1 MKTHA
6 KKRKYGT
13 QPFVRVYRS
22 YPDEKFDNQFHLY
35 QHTSEPNL
43 RYDGITDSE
52 GLRKAYAQGDYYI
65 HGKTMF
71 IAGSHTQRDWF
82 DDVTK
87 IPVWGDLKNSERY
100 QKVQTKFEEQDQID
114 TVVGHSLGGSVA
126 LELQKNYTDRKLKS
140 RTYGAPV
147 MDLLGSEAENVDRY
161 RNWLDPVS
169 IFDRGAKKSVKWN
182 VLDSGSL
189 THDYS
194 NIADLVKT
202 WDYVPEEEE

>member
-1 MKTHA
+1 MKTQA
-6 KKRKYGT
+6 KKRKYRV
-13 QPFVRVYRS
+13 PFVRESHRDHEV
-22 YPDEKFDNQFHLY
+22 FTNQFHPY
-35 QHTSEPNL
+35 QQTSGPNL

-52 GLRKAYAQGDYYI
+52 GLRRAYDHGDYYI

-87 IPVWGDLKNSERY
+87 IPVWGDLRDSERY
-100 QKVQTKFEEQDQID
+100 QKVQTKFEELDQID

-169 IFDRGAKKSVKWN
+169 VFDRGAKKSIKWN

-194 NIADLVKT
+194 NIADQVKT